1 MILKFSFFFLF
12 IFFSSSSIGNTIRVV
27 DLQKL
32 VENNINLINL
42 YSKIEK
48 DQKRYKDSF
57 KQKEIELE
65 KNFDRIEKL
74 KVILDNSE
82 LEIEINKYNK
92 SLNEFNIE
100 IEKFN
105 FFYDEQISKLKNKI
119 VTNILK
125 ILKEY
130 SINNKIDLILDSNSY
145 ILSNNSINITDI
157 ILDESN
163 KFKLELNFEEYK

>member
-1 MILKFSFFFLF
+1 MIVKFSIFFLF
-12 IFFSSSSIGNTIRVV
+12 IFSSTSAIGNTIRVV
-27 DLQKL
+27 DFQKL
-32 VENNINLINL
+32 IENNITLINL

-48 DQKRYKDSF
+48 DQITHKNNFKNQEIDLDKDF
-57 KQKEIELE
+57 E
-65 KNFDRIEKL
+65 RIEKL

-82 LEIEINKYNK
+82 LENEINEYNR

-105 FFYDEQISKLKNKI
+105 LFYDEQITLLKNKI
-119 VTNILK
+119 VTNLLE

-145 ILSNNSINITDI
+145 ILSNNSINITDV
-157 ILDESN
+157 ILEESN
-163 KFKLELNFEEYK
+163 KLKLELNFEEYK